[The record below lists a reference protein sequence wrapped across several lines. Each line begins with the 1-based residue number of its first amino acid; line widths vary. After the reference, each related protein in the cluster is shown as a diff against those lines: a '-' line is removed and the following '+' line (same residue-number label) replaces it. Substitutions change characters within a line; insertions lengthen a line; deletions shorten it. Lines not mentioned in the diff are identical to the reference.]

1 MLCVVCKND
10 YLPLLSV
17 GVISL
22 DLTLNIKLTLLQDLE
37 GLYMYIMSHEKKML
51 SLEQIL
57 MANPCTLHNFHTLC
71 GKNIW

>member
-17 GVISL
+17 EVISL
-22 DLTLNIKLTLLQDLE
+22 DLTPNFKLTLLQDLE

-51 SLEQIL
+51 SLASI
-57 MANPCTLHNFHTLC
+57 
-71 GKNIW
+71 